1 MIRPRIGGVF
11 LCYFLSPWISLPD
24 EAVLNSEL
32 LWVLSLLLIAIVL
45 FTTNKLRMDVVAL
58 LVIIAFVLSGTLTL
72 SEATVGFSDPNVILI
87 AALFVIGEGLV
98 RTGVAYQVGDWLVKV
113 AGSSET
119 KMLMLLMV
127 TVAGLGAFMSSTG
140 VVAIFIPV
148 VLSVAARMKIAP
160 GRLMMPLS
168 FAGLISGMMTL
179 VATPPNMVVN
189 SELVRE
195 GISGFGF
202 FGVTPVGLAV
212 LVLGVGYM
220 LVARRWLSNDDGD
233 KTRETWHRRTFRDLI
248 RDYKLTGRA
257 RRLAIRNGSPL
268 VGRSLDEVHLRA
280 RYGANVVGIERWKR
294 FRRVMVSASGSTE
307 LREGDVLLLD
317 MSDSQVDLREFC
329 SEQQLEPMVLRGDYF
344 SEQSRNVGMA
354 EVSLI
359 PDSTLLGKSLR
370 ESAFRSRYD
379 LNVVGIRRHG
389 VTLSG
394 KLVDEPL
401 ALGDIL
407 LVIGDWKAIRQL
419 QAKTHDFIVLNLPA
433 EVDEVAPA
441 ITQAPHALF
450 CLALM
455 VAMMLTDEIPNPIAA
470 LIACLLMGKFRCIDM
485 ESAYKSIHWPSI
497 ILIVGMM
504 PFAQALQKTGG
515 VDLIVR
521 GLMDV
526 AGGAGPRVML
536 LCLFALCA
544 TIGLFISNTATAVL
558 MAPIAIAA
566 AREMGVSPYPFAMI
580 IAIAASAAFMTPV
593 SSPVNTLVLGP
604 GNYKFGDFVR
614 MGVPFTLL
622 VMLVSVI
629 IVPWLYAF

>member
-1 MIRPRIGGVF
+1 
-11 LCYFLSPWISLPD
+11 LD

-119 KMLMLLMV
+119 RMLMLLMV

-148 VLSVAARMKIAP
+148 VLSVAARMKIPP

-195 GISGFGF
+195 GIGGFGF
-202 FGVTPVGLAV
+202 FAVTPVGLAV

-220 LVARRWLSNDDGD
+220 LVARRWLGNDDGD
-233 KTRETWHRRTFRDLI
+233 KTRETWQRRTFRDLI

-257 RRLAIRNGSPL
+257 RRLALRSGSPL
-268 VGRSLDEVHLRA
+268 VGHSLDELHLRA

-370 ESAFRSRYD
+370 ESTFRSRYD
-379 LNVVGIRRHG
+379 LNVVGIRRNG
-389 VTLSG
+389 ETLPG

-526 AGGAGPRVML
+526 AGDAGPRVML
-536 LCLFALCA
+536 VCLFALCA

-614 MGVPFTLL
+614 IGVPFTLL